1 MSEHKATITWKRTSP
16 DFLKGKYSR
25 EHSWTF
31 DGGLTIP
38 ASPSPSVVPVPYSNP
53 AHVDPEEAYVA
64 SISSC
69 HMLTFL
75 FIASQQGFQVDS
87 YEDEAIGAMTKNE
100 KGVPWVSSVTLNPE
114 SLIENWERCCG
125 LGFWIWA
132 RRSRRSI
139 PGAGCDACDNEGQSQ
154 KTCRPEGF
162 RVNGRLAS
170 LLLSRR
176 PTRGYGLPKPCES
189 VSPKCV
195 VRCRALQSPS
205 SRLAIQ
211 PLTRKQHHSQFSD
224 RLLAARE
231 HKDRKEADYNSP
243 SHREECGI

>member
-176 PTRGYGLPKPCES
+176 PTRGILLRRA
-189 VSPKCV
+189 SP
-195 VRCRALQSPS
+195 
-205 SRLAIQ
+205 
-211 PLTRKQHHSQFSD
+211 
-224 RLLAARE
+224 
-231 HKDRKEADYNSP
+231 Y
-243 SHREECGI
+243 SHRHKNSTTHSFQSGSEIVYSGEKLPTPDDEERLHHLAHEQCFIANSVKTEISVTGTNRR